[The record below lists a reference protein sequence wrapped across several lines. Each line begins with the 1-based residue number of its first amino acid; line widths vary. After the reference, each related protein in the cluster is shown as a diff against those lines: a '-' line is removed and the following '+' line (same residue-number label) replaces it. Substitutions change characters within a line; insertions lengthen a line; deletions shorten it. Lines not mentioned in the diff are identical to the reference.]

1 MKIKK
6 GDKVTIIAGKDRSK
20 SGSVLS
26 IITKTNKII
35 VDGLN
40 LITRHV
46 KPKKSGEKGQKI
58 KVPAPLSISN
68 VSLICPKC
76 KKNTRIGYMVTEK
89 GKSRV
94 CKKCKASID

>member
-20 SGSVLS
+20 SGPVLS
-26 IITKTNKII
+26 IITEKNKVI
-35 VDGLN
+35 VEGLN

-58 KVPAPLSISN
+58 KVPAPLSVSN
-68 VSLICPKC
+68 VNLLCPKC
-76 KKNTRIGYMVTEK
+76 KKITRIGYQVTEK
-89 GKSRV
+89 GKSRI

>member
-20 SGSVLS
+20 SGPVLG
-26 IITKTNKII
+26 IISKNNKVLIE
-35 VDGLN
+35 GFN

-68 VSLICPKC
+68 VKLICPKC
-76 KKNTRIGYMVTEK
+76 KKATRIGYQVTEK
-89 GKSRV
+89 GKSRI